1 LARNNETSWKEFGY
15 AVHFNLQDL
24 EAQGHWSSHFL
35 HHSLTC
41 FFALTDLIGYLSS
54 DPHAPWKRTLQP
66 ILKIARKYR
75 QIYVTQWYP
84 SQFGTQDP
92 SQLGENKHA
101 HETVVRQIIPTRTG
115 LNNIKSTGAVWL
127 WLRNGTQVT
136 KEEFVIRKEW
146 TVEDNW
152 THYPTKKQQQQQQ
165 EMEATIF

>member
-1 LARNNETSWKEFGY
+1 MARNNETNWKEFGF
-15 AVHFNLQDL
+15 AVHFDLQDL
-24 EAQGHWSSHFL
+24 EAQGHSPPLVYFDIVL
-35 HHSLTC
+35 L
-41 FFALTDLIGYLSS
+41 GYLSS

-92 SQLGENKHA
+92 SQLGENKHL
-101 HETVVRQIIPTRTG
+101 HETVVRQVIPTRTG

-152 THYPTKKQQQQQQ
+152 THYPTEKQQQLKVKQ
-165 EMEATIF
+165 EMEATLF